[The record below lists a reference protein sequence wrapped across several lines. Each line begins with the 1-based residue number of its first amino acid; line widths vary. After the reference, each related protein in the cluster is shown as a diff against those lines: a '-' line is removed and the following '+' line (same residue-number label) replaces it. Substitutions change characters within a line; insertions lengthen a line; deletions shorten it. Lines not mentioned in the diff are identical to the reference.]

1 MTIKKEIKKKSI
13 WLITDEKNLPIKEK
27 RFRSIV
33 RTKNFPNNFIF
44 KFDEN
49 LFISLHLI
57 NSSTLLEFNHNL
69 TWVGVKLFN
78 YCVSGDYEIV
88 NPEVIDKPEN
98 IYLGWCLGNYEF
110 LRFKSKSKEK
120 KEVKLL
126 NVKDEQISE
135 ALAISLVRD
144 LINIPANK
152 LGPSELQKEA
162 RKLFSK
168 SATKITEIKG
178 NDLMK
183 KFPLI
188 YNVGKGAEKNKAP
201 IFSEFI
207 WDSKRKKS
215 KKNIVLIGKGVCF
228 DTGGLNLKLGS
239 GMNLMKKDMGGA
251 ANCIGLAKM
260 LVQKKIDINLKL
272 LLPLVENSLSSK
284 AMRPSDIIRSRKGL
298 YIEIGDTDAE
308 GRLILADALTY
319 ACESKPDLII
329 DMATLTGASRV
340 ALGTDV
346 PSFFSN
352 NDFIAEKLIKFSKI
366 CGDPLWRLPLWQNYL
381 VQLKSNHADLNN
393 IGNSFGGAITA
404 ALFLE
409 KFVEKNI
416 PWVHIDLMAWSLN
429 KNLTSYIGGEAMGIR
444 SLLRLIEY
452 FSKTNLKMQH

>member
-1 MTIKKEIKKKSI
+1 MTIKKEIKRKLI
-13 WLITDEKNLPIKEK
+13 WLIDNEKNLPIKEK
-27 RFRSIV
+27 SFKAIIRE
-33 RTKNFPNNFIF
+33 KNFPNNFIF
-44 KFDEN
+44 KFDKN
-49 LFISLHLI
+49 FFISLHLI
-57 NSSTLLEFNHNL
+57 NSSNLLEFNHNL
-69 TWVGVKLFN
+69 IWVGVKLFN
-78 YCVSGDYEIV
+78 YCISGHYEIV
-88 NPEVIDKPEN
+88 NPEVIGRPEN
-98 IYLGWCLGNYEF
+98 IYLGWCLGGYEF
-110 LRFKSKSKEK
+110 AKFKSKSKEK
-120 KEVKLL
+120 KEVKLF
-126 NVKDEQISE
+126 NIKDEQISE
-135 ALAISLVRD
+135 AQAIRLVRD
-144 LINIPANK
+144 LINTPANK
-152 LGPSELQKEA
+152 LGPSQLQKEA

-188 YNVGKGAEKNKAP
+188 YNVGKGAEKSKAP
-201 IFSEFI
+201 IFSEFV

-215 KKNIVLIGKGVCF
+215 RKNIVLVGKGVCF

-284 AMRPSDIIRSRKGL
+284 AMRPSDIIKSRKGL

-319 ACESKPDLII
+319 ASESKPDLII

-352 NDFIAEKLIKFSKI
+352 NELVAEKLIEFSII

-393 IGNSFGGAITA
+393 VGNSFGGAITA

-409 KFVEKNI
+409 KFVDKNI
-416 PWVHIDLMAWSLN
+416 PWIHIDLMAWSLN

-444 SLLRLIEY
+444 SLFALIEKI
-452 FSKTNLKMQH
+452 SKD